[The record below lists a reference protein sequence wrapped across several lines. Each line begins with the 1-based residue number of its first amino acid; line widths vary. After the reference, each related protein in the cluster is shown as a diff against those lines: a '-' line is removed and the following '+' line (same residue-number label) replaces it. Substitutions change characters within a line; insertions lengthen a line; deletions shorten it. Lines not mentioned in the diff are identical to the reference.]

1 MEFKDIEYV
10 CAIAEHKSITKAAEA
25 LFITQPTLS
34 QYIKNMQRRLGIHL
48 FRYEG
53 NRILLTHEGEL
64 FVLEGMKLLRDR
76 DELMNSLNN
85 SQKTGH
91 GLLKLAIPLGRG
103 SYLLPKVLP
112 AFRAVCPHAQIKL
125 TEGSSRELI
134 SLVKEGFCDL
144 VVINKPSFPLSIHCE
159 TLGYEK
165 MLLVMS
171 RESPYASAVTYN
183 NRDQA
188 QVRLSH
194 LSTAPFILHQAYQHT
209 GQIERC
215 IFKNAGIKPRIIL
228 ETKNLEASYRLAA
241 AGYGLTFL
249 SEYHIHRIMRDDETI
264 NCQVADPI
272 TNMELIVGCRQK
284 GELSFLAQKFIQVL
298 RSELSLM

>member
-10 CAIAEHKSITKAAEA
+10 CAVAEHKSITKAAES

-48 FRYEG
+48 FSYEG

-76 DELMNSLNN
+76 DILINSLNN
-85 SQKTGH
+85 SQKTGY

-112 AFRAVCPHAQIKL
+112 AFKALYPYAQIKL
-125 TEGSSRELI
+125 TEGSSRDLV
-134 SLVKEGFCDL
+134 SQVKEGFCDL
-144 VVINKPSFPLSIHCE
+144 VVINKPSFPLSIQYE

-171 RESPYASAVTYN
+171 RESPYASTVSYN
-183 NRDQA
+183 SQEQA
-188 QVRLSH
+188 QVRLSQ
-194 LSTAPFILHQAYQHT
+194 LSSAPFILHQAYQHT

-215 IFKNAGIKPRIIL
+215 IFKHAGIKPRIIL

-241 AGYGLTFL
+241 SGYGLTFL
-249 SEYHIHRIMRDDETI
+249 SEYHIHRIMQGDETI
-264 NCQVADPI
+264 NCQVEDPI
-272 TNMELIVGCRQK
+272 TNMELIVGYRQK
-284 GELSFLAQKFIQVL
+284 GELSFLSKEFIRVL
-298 RSELSLM
+298 RSEFSLM